1 MLFMESKSPSID
13 RITEQI
19 EVNNNIIKS
28 CRKDLN
34 ILLQENKCECNYHKI
49 EMESLQITL
58 SEISFQNFLLRAY
71 FNYRC
76 VKYIAKELKL
86 HKNSCFIIKIGDEIY
101 QLKYNGDHIWTENA
115 AIPSEQATQLMID
128 QVPTNQDCNNHSEF
142 GNAHY
147 HSEFD

>member
-13 RITEQI
+13 QISKQI
-19 EVNNNIIKS
+19 EANNNKIKS
-28 CRKDLN
+28 CRKDIN
-34 ILLQENKCECNYHKI
+34 ILLKENKCECNYHKI

-71 FNYRC
+71 FDYRC
-76 VKYIAKELKL
+76 VKFIPKEL
-86 HKNSCFIIKIGDEIY
+86 HKNLSFIIKIGDEIY
-101 QLKYNGDHIWTENA
+101 QLRCNNHDIWTENA

-128 QVPTNQDCNNHSEF
+128 QASTNQDYNNHSGL
-142 GNAHY
+142 GNSHY